1 MMANIT
7 SIKSKILE
15 LAPAPFQ
22 EFCDVLIKKERKGE
36 IHGFGMKVGTG
47 KTTTGNPDSY
57 MRKDNGKYICIA
69 YTTQQKELFTKLKED
84 IEKCMDKNATGLDL
98 EDIDEIICCH
108 TSDNLRADYDKKLHE
123 MCESNGIYL
132 TIWGIDELANLVYGK
147 YRIVGKD
154 ILGINISTAQIL
166 SIEDFVKKYDEIEMA
181 APITTVFQFRENEK
195 LEIIKSIEENSVVMV
210 TGKAGVGKTRL
221 VLEVIRNFEA
231 KGFNVF
237 CVKNNGLEIYDDLIS
252 CTEAPGNYL
261 FFVDDANEL
270 IGLHHIVEYISKKD
284 LGYTVKVVVT
294 VRNYVRDDVKAKI
307 EKFVIPKI
315 IEIDSFSDDEIKEF
329 IVNNT
334 KIRNLAYINQIIRIA
349 EGSPRLAYMA
359 GKLAIEKNKLSAI
372 EDVSDLYDLYYREYV
387 DKTIDKDRDLYFS
400 AGLLSISKIIEL
412 TEINMYENLLEVYG
426 MTCDEFEENI
436 RQLAEKEVAEIQL
449 GQVAK
454 LTDQC
459 FSNYMLYYVFIEKK
473 MVPFSDVISIG
484 YEKFQ
489 RSLKNAINDI
499 LHIFYSEDTCEYC
512 QQEIIKVWDQWKNSN
527 NPQFESFARCF
538 HVFKPLEGFQI
549 AKEKIEKI
557 ESKKF
562 DGYSIDLSNNA
573 MCFDEKLCID
583 GRVLEFIKG
592 YQYDENFEYVMELL
606 IEFSLKNE
614 YTFLLGCNWLRNNY
628 GIDIESEKYGYCKEK
643 AVSEYLLNA
652 IQNGDKNIRA
662 FAFKWAINLLKF
674 KFQKPTEDRK
684 QTMILYTIYIKKNEG
699 VLEYRKACWEI
710 LMFLSNSEESKKYI
724 ILFFESYFTRILEND
739 REVLEFDFQYLEKIL
754 CNMESE
760 DLCYLKIV
768 NKMMINAR
776 KLDFEVS
783 DKWNDLLKG
792 EKWEF
797 YQLFED
803 DFSLSDLSYK
813 DYELKKKEDILQ
825 YGQNIL
831 VSDIPGFVNRLDLIS
846 KETPEREAGV
856 IIERV
861 EMIIREFDEEYLET
875 FLDAFIDND
884 CDASIDPNVVLERLN
899 KTKDSKKLLL
909 VIKQKDFSQ
918 KNQWL
923 YSFFETLPKE
933 KVNHEMLEELYEFL
947 NNDSDSDKISRV
959 YRGLKFLKKFL
970 SIEQNIYPLACRTLY
985 EKYQSC
991 PKIVE
996 MYLRTLFRDDQHSP
1010 SEILNLFKE
1019 DLSLLRNIY
1028 FNLMKNDAV
1037 IDMKGDFLI
1046 RFLQLGEDW
1055 MKDYAEVYWSCADDE
1070 KHDYQYKNR
1079 ILWESDNYIRYFDFL
1094 FDHFPEIDTPSG
1106 NMCFRLKNTLISC
1119 NDEEIIDSRQKEWVK
1134 HIVCKNAFLPN
1145 RIVII
1150 FEIVVELDD
1159 EYRREAI
1166 ITLLKTNADFK
1177 VFDKIRLCP
1186 YSYSGGRDI
1195 AQAYQNQIDFL
1206 ESLYPE
1212 VNGLKYLEHKKKI
1225 ESVINFF
1232 KNAIKQ
1238 ERINEIKD
1246 DALW

>member
-1 MMANIT
+1 
-7 SIKSKILE
+7 
-15 LAPAPFQ
+15 
-22 EFCDVLIKKERKGE
+22 
-36 IHGFGMKVGTG
+36 
-47 KTTTGNPDSY
+47 
-57 MRKDNGKYICIA
+57 
-69 YTTQQKELFTKLKED
+69 
-84 IEKCMDKNATGLDL
+84 
-98 EDIDEIICCH
+98 
-108 TSDNLRADYDKKLHE
+108 
-123 MCESNGIYL
+123 
-132 TIWGIDELANLVYGK
+132 
-147 YRIVGKD
+147 
-154 ILGINISTAQIL
+154 
-166 SIEDFVKKYDEIEMA
+166 
-181 APITTVFQFRENEK
+181 
-195 LEIIKSIEENSVVMV
+195 
-210 TGKAGVGKTRL
+210 
-221 VLEVIRNFEA
+221 
-231 KGFNVF
+231 
-237 CVKNNGLEIYDDLIS
+237 
-252 CTEAPGNYL
+252 
-261 FFVDDANEL
+261 
-270 IGLHHIVEYISKKD
+270 
-284 LGYTVKVVVT
+284 
-294 VRNYVRDDVKAKI
+294 
-307 EKFVIPKI
+307 
-315 IEIDSFSDDEIKEF
+315 
-329 IVNNT
+329 
-334 KIRNLAYINQIIRIA
+334 
-349 EGSPRLAYMA
+349 
-359 GKLAIEKNKLSAI
+359 
-372 EDVSDLYDLYYREYV
+372 
-387 DKTIDKDRDLYFS
+387 
-400 AGLLSISKIIEL
+400 
-412 TEINMYENLLEVYG
+412 
-426 MTCDEFEENI
+426 
-436 RQLAEKEVAEIQL
+436 
-449 GQVAK
+449 
-454 LTDQC
+454 
-459 FSNYMLYYVFIEKK
+459 
-473 MVPFSDVISIG
+473 
-484 YEKFQ
+484 
-489 RSLKNAINDI
+489 
-499 LHIFYSEDTCEYC
+499 
-512 QQEIIKVWDQWKNSN
+512 
-527 NPQFESFARCF
+527 
-538 HVFKPLEGFQI
+538 
-549 AKEKIEKI
+549 
-557 ESKKF
+557 
-562 DGYSIDLSNNA
+562 
-573 MCFDEKLCID
+573 
-583 GRVLEFIKG
+583 
-592 YQYDENFEYVMELL
+592 
-606 IEFSLKNE
+606 
-614 YTFLLGCNWLRNNY
+614 
-628 GIDIESEKYGYCKEK
+628 
-643 AVSEYLLNA
+643 
-652 IQNGDKNIRA
+652 
-662 FAFKWAINLLKF
+662 
-674 KFQKPTEDRK
+674 
-684 QTMILYTIYIKKNEG
+684 
-699 VLEYRKACWEI
+699 
-710 LMFLSNSEESKKYI
+710 
-724 ILFFESYFTRILEND
+724 
-739 REVLEFDFQYLEKIL
+739 
-754 CNMESE
+754 
-760 DLCYLKIV
+760 
-768 NKMMINAR
+768 
-776 KLDFEVS
+776 
-783 DKWNDLLKG
+783 
-792 EKWEF
+792 
-797 YQLFED
+797 
-803 DFSLSDLSYK
+803 
-813 DYELKKKEDILQ
+813 
-825 YGQNIL
+825 
-831 VSDIPGFVNRLDLIS
+831 
-846 KETPEREAGV
+846 
-856 IIERV
+856 
-861 EMIIREFDEEYLET
+861 MIIREFDEEYLET